1 MRGVLQLREAMTV
14 RAVDRGRVLT
24 APALEVEQIAH
35 DCPATPRALL
45 MFDLILNSFFY
56 YLHK

>member
-35 DCPATPRALL
+35 DCPATLRALL
-45 MFDLILNSFFY
+45 MLIFIYLKCFF